1 MNSNMS
7 HRFTVFLLLALLA
20 LAAWPGKACA
30 QFLPK
35 TTNLVQDI
43 APDGSISL
51 SMEMTFDAAPW
62 RVWKSQVGD
71 EPSRL
76 RAMMKHQF
84 SAIVIDDF
92 KLEKDDLNRTAK
104 VSMRSPAGPELRKD
118 GRFRIPIEKEFRLV
132 NNTGREWFF
141 SGNNPYANNSLQTVR
156 ILLPANATGV
166 TLASPGGTDQGLIY
180 ALNVPA
186 GSSRSFV
193 ILGSVLAV
201 LGAAAVAAGF
211 FVKKPATS
219 GASAAAAT

>member
-1 MNSNMS
+1 MNSTMR
-7 HRFTVFLLLALLA
+7 HRFSLLLLLAMLV
-20 LAAWPGKACA
+20 LAAWPSQACA
-30 QFLPK
+30 QFMPK

-43 APDGSISL
+43 ASDGSVAV

-156 ILLPANATGV
+156 ILLPVNATGV

-186 GSSRSFV
+186 GSSRTFV

-201 LGAAAVAAGF
+201 LGATAVAAGF
-211 FVKKPATS
+211 FVKKPTS
-219 GASAAAAT
+219 PGSPAAAAT